1 MTNEILQT
9 IALFVLSFSQ
19 GGGWSRPAALGATLT
34 VWVPRTRPAARHSP
48 AWPPTGSRGVRPP
61 LDPQLV
67 ARPPEDPSDVRGD
80 VAEVVPRIRRP
91 VHPVQHPAPVR
102 VEQPP
107 DQGAWVEVDQFLLPG
122 DKLDPALVLA
132 PGSMLREQARPV
144 LGVRGDFGAAD
155 LGRPADLV
163 RQHLGH
169 GALTSLDKSWV
180 SIRTDDPQPE
190 YVAVMRG
197 DAAVSEVETQE
208 VGVCALWKPQW
219 IAAADVTTPGIWRWS
234 RSHTVKV
241 RDTTAPPVQDGSSW
255 DPGLACDLTVIP
267 SRSDQLQGEGNFRS

>member
-1 MTNEILQT
+1 M
-9 IALFVLSFSQ
+9 
-19 GGGWSRPAALGATLT
+19 
-34 VWVPRTRPAARHSP
+34 
-48 AWPPTGSRGVRPP
+48 
-61 LDPQLV
+61 
-67 ARPPEDPSDVRGD
+67 
-80 VAEVVPRIRRP
+80 VPRIRRP

-102 VEQPP
+102 VQQPP
-107 DQGAWVEVDQFLLPG
+107 DEGARIAVDEFLLPHG
-122 DKLDPALVLA
+122 ELDPALVLPA
-132 PGSMLREQARPV
+132 GSVLWEETGPV

-163 RQHLGH
+163 GQHLGH
-169 GALTSLDKSWV
+169 RALTSLDQSWV
-180 SIRTDDPQPE
+180 GIRADDPQPKHL
-190 YVAVMRG
+190 AVMRG

-255 DPGLACDLTVIP
+255 DPGLACDLNSHSIP
-267 SRSDQLQGEGNFRS
+267 LGPAPGRRKLPLLTALRYPPRG